1 MDKTHTVRGKQSLI
15 LSIIG
20 FVGAFFVPIL
30 GTIDTKYWSDL
41 MSGEIDLVFFIIFF
55 ILSFIG
61 LILGLMIYIKE
72 RDKYGLYA
80 HIFGLLGF
88 LINGFWTIIG
98 IMLMISS
105 P

>member
-1 MDKTHTVRGKQSLI
+1 LENGHTISGKSSLI

-20 FVGAFFVPIL
+20 FVGAFLVPIL
-30 GTIDTKYWSDL
+30 GSIDTKYWGHLISSEL
-41 MSGEIDLVFFIIFF
+41 DLVFFIIFF

-80 HIFGLLGF
+80 LIFGLLGF